1 MLEDEELLLDEISSA
16 AAEYSCET
24 NDPEFEI
31 LVKIKCSD
39 GWVSAEII
47 K

>member
-16 AAEYSCET
+16 ASEYSCEKDDT
-24 NDPEFEI
+24 DFEI
-31 LVKIKCSD
+31 LVRIKCRD